1 MKKDDRY
8 DYGRFIRRLGSA
20 NKEGKFLEES
30 FEGASETRGEEPV
43 FSYPIQRP
51 EGWKESWEVLVSW
64 TRFWEDAP
72 KARDGHP
79 LYRLRFANAVCG
91 SFGKQRLPT
100 HADVLS
106 PSDALSLLG
115 MEREEA
121 VYRAQHDTI
130 LKTVPALA
138 PWHTRYFQRIQ
149 KEELYPE
156 CLSIAG
162 AFLEGKGS
170 YRYKREIAAAGV
182 DTKFIE
188 RHTFLIR
195 TLWNHLFPEQTVPGI
210 EALAAALSWKEETTA
225 NVYVRFLD
233 ERLTFYGAK
242 HCFLAAEEMARFR
255 PPVDHVFIAENK
267 VNGYTF
273 PSVPQSLIL
282 AGTGYGI
289 LDAVREASWLREKK
303 VYYWGDLD
311 SDGFYILSKLR
322 DMLPEVRSFLMDE
335 PTAMAYESLAVED
348 TGAQEAIPRLLT
360 VSEKQAWKWMRDR
373 HLRIE
378 QERIARED
386 VEKAVRKRLEE
397 ETHE

>member
-1 MKKDDRY
+1 MKKDDQY
-8 DYGRFIRRLGSA
+8 DYGRFIKRLGSA
-20 NKEGKFLEES
+20 NKEGKFFEEA
-30 FEGASETRGEEPV
+30 FMGEDRTRGEAPV

-51 EGWKESWEVLVSW
+51 EGWKESWDVLVSW
-64 TRFWEDAP
+64 TRFWKDAP
-72 KARDGHP
+72 KAKDGHL
-79 LYRLRFANAVCG
+79 LYQLRWANAVCG

-100 HADVLS
+100 HADVMY

-115 MEREEA
+115 LEREEA
-121 VYRAQHDTI
+121 VYRSQHETI
-130 LKTVPALA
+130 LKTMPALS

-149 KEELYPE
+149 KESFYPK

-162 AFLEGKGS
+162 AFLEGKGER
-170 YRYKREIAAAGV
+170 RYKREITAAGV

-188 RHTFLIR
+188 RHAFLIR
-195 TLWNHLFPEQTVPGI
+195 TLWNHLFKEQAVPGI

-233 ERLTFYGAK
+233 ETHTFYGAR
-242 HCFLAAEEMARFR
+242 HCFLSAEEMAQFQ
-255 PPVDHVFIAENK
+255 PPADRVFITENK

-273 PSVPQSLIL
+273 PPVAQSLIL

-289 LDAVREASWLREKK
+289 LDAARESSWLREKK

-322 DMLPEVRSFLMDE
+322 EMLPHVRSFLMDE
-335 PTAMAYESLAVED
+335 STAMAYETLAVED
-348 TGAQEAIPRLLT
+348 TGAQEAIPQLLT

-378 QERIARED
+378 QERIAPGD
-386 VEKAVRKRLEE
+386 VEKAVRKLLEE
-397 ETHE
+397 ET